1 MAKQFRI
8 EPTLKK
14 QLENWD
20 TPNLIKRLENEG
32 LTPALE
38 TEIKKSSH
46 DSGRLYALK
55 EPESIKPVEKFLKDT
70 TDNPSLTD
78 ELLQERKEALESL
91 YGTTQKGINWQ
102 NIEARIRGYIQER
115 KGLRNPTI
123 NVEHV
128 IGQTLE
134 SLQRGVEL
142 QKFGNFTDES
152 IRDIYS
158 FYQDELDK
166 IETGKKGIE
175 EIGRI
180 KDIQTGR
187 AEKASRTGEF
197 QDFLTTGEAESEAFA
212 SEFLKRQQERGADV
226 LSQELAPDVAQQL
239 QKRGLLDSGE
249 FGATISNLG
258 AQIQSGIEQEY
269 ISQRD
274 EDIAFWADMGFK
286 AKFQELIDADKEV
299 AGQIASERQTI
310 RQGQQQRYAKREGD
324 IQSRFNIDLFRR
336 ENERAL
342 QDYKQKTTRQLSKQR
357 EQSQAQQIGN
367 IAQTATQGIG
377 TGFLLK
383 KFG

>member
-1 MAKQFRI
+1 M
-8 EPTLKK
+8 
-14 QLENWD
+14 
-20 TPNLIKRLENEG
+20 
-32 LTPALE
+32 
-38 TEIKKSSH
+38 
-46 DSGRLYALK
+46 
-55 EPESIKPVEKFLKDT
+55 
-70 TDNPSLTD
+70 
-78 ELLQERKEALESL
+78 QERKEALESL

-187 AEKASRTGEF
+187 AEKASRTASRTGEF

-269 ISQRD
+269 ISQRE
-274 EDIAFWADMGFK
+274 EDIAFWADLGFK

-299 AGQIASERQTI
+299 AGQISSERQTI
-310 RQGQQQRYAKREGD
+310 RQGQRNQYAKREGD

-342 QDYKQKTTRQLSKQR
+342 QDYRTRTTQQAQKQKEK
-357 EQSQAQQIGN
+357 SQAQTIAN